1 MAGRRVLLVGQDK
14 VLERTLREQL
24 LAHDDFKDV
33 ETALTAEEGVSV
45 ATSQRFDVLII
56 LNEDFN
62 NGARGFLASLRAQN
76 CMWPALV
83 LATSGAVA
91 ADYPETLGIIDVLVK
106 PFRLQALFPRL
117 RSLIRAFE
125 NSDDAVLTIGPY
137 TFQPAS
143 KHLERED
150 GGEGIRLT
158 EKEAAILKYLYRAGD
173 SVVARD
179 TLLHEVWG
187 YNPAVTTHTLETHV
201 YRLRQKIED
210 NPSEATILVTDAGG
224 YRLVP

>member
-1 MAGRRVLLVGQDK
+1 MAGRRVLLLGQDK
-14 VLERTLREQL
+14 VLQRTLQEQL
-24 LAHDDFKDV
+24 LAQDDYKDV
-33 ETALTAEEGVSV
+33 EVAQTKDEGCAV
-45 ATSQRFDVLII
+45 ATSQRFDVMIVTH
-56 LNEDFN
+56 EDFAEN
-62 NGARGFLASLRAQN
+62 AWAFLQDLRNQG
-76 CMWPALV
+76 CMWPV
-83 LATSGAVA
+83 LLLTADAET
-91 ADYPETLGIIDVLVK
+91 DYPQGLGVVDILVK
-106 PFRLQALFPRL
+106 PFRLHAIYPRL

-143 KHLERED
+143 KHLEREFD
-150 GGEGIRLT
+150 GDVIRLT

-173 SVVARD
+173 TIVPRD
-179 TLLHEVWG
+179 ILLHEVWG

-210 NPSEATILVTDAGG
+210 NPSEAQILVTDAGG

>member
-1 MAGRRVLLVGQDK
+1 MAGRRVLLVGQDT

-33 ETALTAEEGVSV
+33 ETALTAEDAIKL
-45 ATSQRFDVLII
+45 ATSQRFDVLLV
-56 LNEDFN
+56 LNEDVS
-62 NGARGFLASLRAQN
+62 GGVPGFLADLRAQN

-83 LATSGAVA
+83 LASSME
-91 ADYPETLGIIDVLVK
+91 ADYPDALGIVDLLLK
-106 PFRLQALFPRL
+106 PFRLQTLFPRL

-143 KHLERED
+143 KHLEREHD
-150 GGEGIRLT
+150 GEVIRLT

-173 SVVARD
+173 AVVARD
-179 TLLHEVWG
+179 VLLHEVWG

-210 NPSEATILVTDAGG
+210 NPSEATILVTDSGG